1 MTGESIYSCGD
12 VRTSGGHL
20 QNPLNLQK
28 EMVAEMDI
36 WRLLIS
42 YFGEVFFKKIR
53 KRHKKPISIV
63 KITYSI

>member
-28 EMVAEMDI
+28 EMIAVMEV
-36 WRLLIS
+36 WRPLIS
-42 YFGEVFFKKIR
+42 YFREVAF
-53 KRHKKPISIV
+53 
-63 KITYSI
+63 